1 MNDYTT
7 VLVEVLEFRMRHQL
21 GLAPAH
27 FNALRNSA
35 YSQKLKIFRDQL
47 GRPIG
52 YVAWANINKAS
63 TLRLFNGWILPVYPY
78 EWTEG
83 GICLPLDT
91 MIAKNASTEGINQ
104 LKDFLRTQ
112 RAIVLSKRNNI
123 RMYFRKSGKFIKKTI
138 AV

>member
-1 MNDYTT
+1 VNDYAQILVD
-7 VLVEVLEFRMRHQL
+7 VLDFRMKHDL

-52 YVAWANINKAS
+52 YIAWANINKAS

-78 EWTEG
+78 EWSEG
-83 GICLPLDT
+83 AICLPLDV
-91 MIAKNASTEGINQ
+91 MITKSASLEGVQQ
-104 LKDFLRTQ
+104 LKHFLRTQ
-112 RAIVLSKRNNI
+112 RAIVLSKRNVTRI
-123 RMYFRKSGKFIKKTI
+123 YFRKDKRFLKRLIEG
-138 AV
+138 